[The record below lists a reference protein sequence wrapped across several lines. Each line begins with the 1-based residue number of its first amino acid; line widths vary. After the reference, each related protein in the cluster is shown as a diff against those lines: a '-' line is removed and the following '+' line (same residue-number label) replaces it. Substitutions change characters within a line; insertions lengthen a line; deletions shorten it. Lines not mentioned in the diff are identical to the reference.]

1 MEIVA
6 AGIVGGL
13 VSHVVG
19 GDSSKEEFAIDNKK
33 YGFIVI
39 ERDSDMS
46 LKLLPAPQDSINTP
60 THPIYEVDEIEVIE
74 VNSILFKGDFYY
86 KTPEDKNNKKYAFF
100 ENENDSKKY
109 ILLEKLDGKLRLR
122 TDYDKKNCCIQ

>member
-1 MEIVA
+1 MEIFA

-13 VSHVVG
+13 VSHVV

-60 THPIYEVDEIEVIE
+60 THPIYEVDEIEV
-74 VNSILFKGDFYY
+74 NSILFKGDFYY
-86 KTPEDKNNKKYAFF
+86 KIPEDKNNKKYAIF
-100 ENENDSKKY
+100 ENEEDSKKY
-109 ILLEKLDGKLRLR
+109 IFLEKLDGKLLLR